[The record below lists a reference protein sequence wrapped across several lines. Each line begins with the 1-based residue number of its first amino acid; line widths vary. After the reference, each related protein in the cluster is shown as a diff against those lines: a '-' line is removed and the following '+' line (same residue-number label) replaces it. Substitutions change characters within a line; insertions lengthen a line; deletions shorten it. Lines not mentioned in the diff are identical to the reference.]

1 MISDSDQAGDF
12 LARYKGLPG
21 FDVEG
26 ALNRLDGDWEMFVEF
41 VGEYQT
47 EFSTFFDEFRSALET
62 EDWETA
68 RRNAHSLKGAAG
80 NIGAV
85 NLQAAAKEL
94 EDACKERDVQQV
106 RQQLA
111 SVEAAFAEM
120 SQSAADLMTG
130 EGMESPEASPAA
142 EPMAAASLLAL
153 FRRLDTAM
161 TTRDPVAA
169 DACLRE
175 ISPQT
180 VPDAL
185 REHLASLQSQVRDY
199 GFEEARKTM
208 DRMIQILDKA

>member
-1 MISDSDQAGDF
+1 MISDSGQASDF
-12 LARYKGLPG
+12 LARYKELPG

-41 VGEYQT
+41 VGEYQA
-47 EFSTFFDEFRSALET
+47 EFSTFFDEFRSALEA

-68 RRNAHSLKGAAG
+68 RRDAHSLKGAAA

-94 EDACKERDVQQV
+94 EDACKEGDVPQI
-106 RQQLA
+106 RQQLS

-120 SQSAADLMTG
+120 SRSAADLING
-130 EGMESPEASPAA
+130 RGMESPEAAPAA
-142 EPMAAASLLAL
+142 EPLAAASLLAL
-153 FRRLDTAM
+153 FRRLDTAL
-161 TTRDPVAA
+161 TNRDPVAA
-169 DACLRE
+169 EACLRE

-185 REHLASLQSQVRDY
+185 GEHLTSLQSQVRDY

-208 DRMIQILDKA
+208 ARMIQILDGA